1 MGPWLI
7 LSQTSPGPV
16 LIKLSWSRFHA
27 QGAVSCS
34 TLSSTQSFVLIKN
47 IELEIMLNW
56 AWNLSMVW
64 TRLSGMLKRNV
75 MAVVTHIRSFKCDI
89 RCKWRWKL
97 QLLRPRQSNL
107 LEDGRR
113 LNVWNRSISIWT
125 GKGTIYSLWKAFYML
140 ELVGQGEIFQMFQ
153 TVDNRSLDLDIRRL
167 LSDR

>member
-1 MGPWLI
+1 M
-7 LSQTSPGPV
+7 
-16 LIKLSWSRFHA
+16 LIKLSWARFHA

-47 IELEIMLNW
+47 TELEIMLNW

-75 MAVVTHIRSFKCDI
+75 MAVVTHIRSFKGEI
-89 RCKWRWKL
+89 RCEWRWKL
-97 QLLRPRQSNL
+97 QLLRPKQSNNP

-140 ELVGQGEIFQMFQ
+140 ELLGQGEIVQMFQ
-153 TVDNRSLDLDIRRL
+153 TVDNRSLDWDILRL